1 MPIIAQT
8 ARARALIFSV
18 AAALASCFLGAQ
30 HVQAQAAAAARTDV
44 VLCNNTSAKIYIAL
58 VYYQAETKKW
68 TLSAWHARNPR
79 ECKSNGRYS
88 RGKIYYFAENEGKRA
103 HWPAKA
109 SVERTFCV
117 PQKRIERTVFG
128 GGQCDG
134 DERLLGFRPFDASG
148 ERFTFNFNGS

>member
-1 MPIIAQT
+1 MPIIAQ
-8 ARARALIFSV
+8 AFRPRALIFSV
-18 AAALASCFLGAQ
+18 AAVIASCFPGAQ
-30 HVQAQAAAAARTDV
+30 HVQAQAASTRTEI
-44 VLCNNTSAKIYIAL
+44 VLCNNTNTKIYIAL
-58 VYYQAETKKW
+58 VYYQSETKKW

-88 RGKIYYFAENEGKRA
+88 RGKIYYFAENEGKRV

-109 SVERTFCV
+109 SVERSFCV

-134 DERLLGFRPFDASG
+134 DERLLGFRPFEAAG